1 MIIDFNDR
9 ESTSIKSFTVKKK
22 GEIKVTTRFMSGK
35 LLMLAKLSLKSFI
48 YSLVETLYFPNATI
62 KEIYKKYDIERILC
76 YRVLT
81 DTGSTSIQ
89 FIATSDP
96 NSSYEES
103 KMRDVLFEVIVK
115 TDIYKRFDTS
125 HPFWDNFNPR
135 KPKRQKK
142 LGLYEVER
150 VDNPCYVTLAVNS
163 KEYFEFFQN
172 YSTNKEHKDIKKGS
186 RGMEISNYANRIKSL
201 VNFDTFE
208 KPPSEYKDVA
218 RFIIKKGDMVKTVV
232 NQTKFSQ
239 VNDMTFYF
247 PDGILSLPYGHQVL
261 SEIDEFK
268 RQKGQ
273 NIEKYFWEEK
283 DKLLQMEKKL

>member
-9 ESTSIKSFTVKKK
+9 ESASIKSFTVKKK

-89 FIATSDP
+89 FIAISDP

-125 HPFWDNFNPR
+125 HPFWDNSNPR

-150 VDNPCYVTLAVNS
+150 VDNPSYVTLAVNP

-172 YSTNKEHKDIKKGS
+172 YSMN
-186 RGMEISNYANRIKSL
+186 
-201 VNFDTFE
+201 
-208 KPPSEYKDVA
+208 
-218 RFIIKKGDMVKTVV
+218 
-232 NQTKFSQ
+232 
-239 VNDMTFYF
+239 
-247 PDGILSLPYGHQVL
+247 
-261 SEIDEFK
+261 
-268 RQKGQ
+268 
-273 NIEKYFWEEK
+273 
-283 DKLLQMEKKL
+283 